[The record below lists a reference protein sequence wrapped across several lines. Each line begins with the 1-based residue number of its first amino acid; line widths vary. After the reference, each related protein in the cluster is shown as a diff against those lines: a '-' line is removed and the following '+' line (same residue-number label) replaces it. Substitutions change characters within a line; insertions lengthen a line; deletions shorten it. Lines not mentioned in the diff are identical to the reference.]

1 MKNLE
6 LKRDPMVILPYTLFV
21 VMALAALIWKKLEW
35 PQFLAII
42 GALNVA
48 SVFGLK
54 KAEYENTDRETPPLP
69 PPAEAN
75 TGSQVR
81 ENPLSPKP

>member
-1 MKNLE
+1 MKSLE
-6 LKRDPMVILPYTLFV
+6 LKRDPWVIIPYTLFV
-21 VMALAALIWKKLEW
+21 VMALAGLIWKKLDW

-54 KAEYENTDRETPPLP
+54 KGDEDRPTPPAP
-69 PPAEAN
+69 PPPPVNDEDS
-75 TGSQVR
+75 GSQVR
-81 ENPLSPKP
+81 ENLPSFKR